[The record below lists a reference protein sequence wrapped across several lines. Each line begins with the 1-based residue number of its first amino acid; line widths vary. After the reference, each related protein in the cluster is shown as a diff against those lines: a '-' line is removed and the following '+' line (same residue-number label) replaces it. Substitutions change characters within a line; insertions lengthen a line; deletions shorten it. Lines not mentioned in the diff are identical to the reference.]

1 MSHPALDPSIRMA
14 LGLLKDRCEGEAEVK
29 VESFRRAP
37 HRAGNGSLGMCAAAC
52 AEWPLDVE
60 SAGAAPVDG
69 DALLAL
75 LAAGDPPAFATDS
88 RDRIVFW
95 NRGMADLVGQMSH
108 WALGRRCYE
117 TLAGRDVFGNRFCY
131 ANCPVVA
138 TVREGDPVCGFE
150 LKVATSDFERLAV
163 ALTILKIPGA
173 RPDLFTL
180 VHIVQPIAR
189 EGRLAEFL
197 GSLEGKSLDGPARAQ
212 AVEKTAS
219 AAPPLTRR
227 ETQILEQVAKGLQN
241 KEVAQELA
249 LSVATVRNHIHNIL
263 EKLGV
268 HSKLEAVSLAFRN
281 RWVGLDDD
289 PARLSAVPTVVSDK
303 S

>member
-1 MSHPALDPSIRMA
+1 MGR
-14 LGLLKDRCEGEAEVK
+14 
-29 VESFRRAP
+29 VESFRRVP
-37 HRAGNGSLGMCAAAC
+37 HRAGNGSLTPGAGAC
-52 AEWPLDVE
+52 AVRTLDVE
-60 SAGAAPVDG
+60 SEAAAAVDG

-95 NRGMADLVGQMSH
+95 NRGMADLVGQISH
-108 WALGRRCYE
+108 LALGRRCYE

-131 ANCPVVA
+131 ANCAVVA
-138 TVREGDPVCGFE
+138 AARDGDPVGGFE
-150 LKVATSDFERLAV
+150 LKVATSGPERVPV

-180 VHIVQPIAR
+180 VHIVQPSAR
-189 EGRLAEFL
+189 KGRLAELL
-197 GSLEGKSLDGPARAQ
+197 GSLEG

-227 ETQILEQVAKGLQN
+227 ETQILQHVATGLQN
-241 KEVAQELA
+241 KEVAQKLA

-281 RWVGLDDD
+281 RWVGLDGG
-289 PARLSAVPTVVSDK
+289 PARLSAVPTRVSDMN
-303 S
+303 